1 MYAFSGGPVRRR
13 LFLVVLSIASAL
25 LFMSGCSSSTG
36 ATPTASQK
44 ILRESAIGADW
55 QMYQIQLTLPPGS
68 NFPLLLKLA
77 DGDKVD
83 GYFYLE
89 KGTNVDFGINA
100 DSPLYHSTPNAT
112 GQISSD
118 RFSFSASK
126 GQGSTYS
133 LQFNTTANSTEQE
146 DVFLEVI
153 YPIKGSFAVFV
164 PLETK

>member
-1 MYAFSGGPVRRR
+1 
-13 LFLVVLSIASAL
+13 
-25 LFMSGCSSSTG
+25 MSGCSSSTG
-36 ATPTASQK
+36 GSSTAKPSQE

-55 QMYQIQLTLPPGS
+55 QMYQIRLILPHGS

-77 DGDKVD
+77 GGDKVD

-112 GQISSD
+112 GQVSSD
-118 RFSFSASK
+118 RFSFTASK
-126 GQGSTYS
+126 DQGSTYS

-146 DVFLEVI
+146 VVFLEVI
-153 YPIKGSFAVFV
+153 YPVKGSFAVFV